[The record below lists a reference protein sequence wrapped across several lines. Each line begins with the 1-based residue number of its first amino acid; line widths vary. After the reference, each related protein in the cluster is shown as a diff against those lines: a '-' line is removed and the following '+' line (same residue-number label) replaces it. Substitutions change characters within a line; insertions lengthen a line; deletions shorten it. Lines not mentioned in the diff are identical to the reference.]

1 MYISVWR
8 NEQGVHVF
16 QKSLKSL
23 SSYFSIARSNMKLCE
38 HVTNGGVSHIYVE
51 YQGKQGDVSQSS
63 GSDFE

>member
-1 MYISVWR
+1 
-8 NEQGVHVF
+8 
-16 QKSLKSL
+16 
-23 SSYFSIARSNMKLCE
+23 MKLCE